1 MKPQGTAMLLLTS
14 IPHPLPAQ
22 SGEGN
27 HRAARWQLLLLQSS
41 SPLPKIKGNISAGN
55 FLKWEQCSFH
65 LLTILFPFLSQSLSS
80 LQATFSYTGEKGGL
94 ALSFSAVLRAS
105 CHSLHPQGS
114 AAFQPGWLQG
124 KAMQEDFVLH
134 IHPEVRKFSRSRD
147 DPAEVWAETLTA
159 CPSCGADTK
168 ALI

>member
-41 SPLPKIKGNISAGN
+41 SPLLEIKGNISAGN
-55 FLKWEQCSFH
+55 FMKWEQCSSTSSLFFFH
-65 LLTILFPFLSQSLSS
+65 SCLESLSS
-80 LQATFSYTGEKGGL
+80 LHTTFSYTGEKGGL

-105 CHSLHPQGS
+105 CHSLHPQGF

-124 KAMQEDFVLH
+124 KAVQEDFVLH
-134 IHPEVRKFSRSRD
+134 IHPEVRKFSMPGY
-147 DPAEVWAETLTA
+147 DPAEVRAET
-159 CPSCGADTK
+159 
-168 ALI
+168 